1 MSPVR
6 TARLAG
12 LLYLVVAVL
21 GGWAELTRSQ
31 VHVPDD
37 AAATA
42 RAIADHATAMH
53 LAVAADVVDCTAFA
67 LFGLAMQRLLHHV
80 HARAAAALV
89 LGTWLSA
96 AMGLVMLTF
105 HVGALL
111 VVTDPAVSS
120 GVSDPAGLALLL
132 LDLQSTAYTF
142 AGVFYA
148 LWMASAAFLVARS
161 GMFPRALAPL
171 VAVGS
176 VAWMVDTLLVAVPGV
191 SPFVDAVPS
200 TVAGIG
206 ELSLLAYLLVR
217 GVRRGTE
224 ATVERVPSPASA

>member
-1 MSPVR
+1 MSVRR

-21 GGWAELTRSQ
+21 GGWAQLTRTQ
-31 VHVPDD
+31 VLVPDD

-42 RAIADHATAMH
+42 QAIADHAGAMR
-53 LAVAADVVDCTAFA
+53 LAVGADVLDATAFA

-105 HVGALL
+105 HVGALV

-120 GVSDPAGLALLL
+120 AVTDADGIALLL
-132 LDLQSTAYTF
+132 LDLQSAAYTL
-142 AGVFYA
+142 AGVFFS
-148 LWMASAAFLVARS
+148 LWMASAAFLIARS
-161 GMFPRALAPL
+161 GMFPRFLAPL
-171 VAVGS
+171 VAAGS
-176 VAWMVDTLLVAVPGV
+176 AAWLLDTVLVSAAVDLPALVSAVPTVTATVAELTLL
-191 SPFVDAVPS
+191 
-200 TVAGIG
+200 T
-206 ELSLLAYLLVR
+206 YLLVR
-217 GVRRGTE
+217 GVRRG
-224 ATVERVPSPASA
+224 ADLVAASAASA

>member
-1 MSPVR
+1 MSVRR

-21 GGWAELTRSQ
+21 GGWAQLTRTQ
-31 VHVPDD
+31 VLVPDD

-42 RAIADHATAMH
+42 QAIADHAGAMR
-53 LAVAADVVDCTAFA
+53 LAVGADVLDATAFA

-105 HVGALL
+105 HVGALV

-120 GVSDPAGLALLL
+120 AVTDADGIALLL
-132 LDLQSTAYTF
+132 LDLQSAAYTL
-142 AGVFYA
+142 AGVFFS
-148 LWMASAAFLVARS
+148 LWMASAAFLIARS
-161 GMFPRALAPL
+161 GMFPRFLAPL
-171 VAVGS
+171 VAAGS
-176 VAWMVDTLLVAVPGV
+176 AAWLLDTVLVSAAVDLPALVSAVPTVTATVAELTLL
-191 SPFVDAVPS
+191 
-200 TVAGIG
+200 T
-206 ELSLLAYLLVR
+206 YLLVR
-217 GVRRGTE
+217 GVRRGADLVT
-224 ATVERVPSPASA
+224 ASAASA

>member
-1 MSPVR
+1 MSPTR

-31 VHVPDD
+31 VLVPDD

-42 RAIADHATAMH
+42 QAIADHATALR
-53 LAVAADVVDCTAFA
+53 LAIAADVVDATAFA
-67 LFGLAMQRLLHHV
+67 LFGLVMQRLLHHV

-96 AMGLVMLTF
+96 AMALVMLTF
-105 HVGALL
+105 HAGALL

-120 GVSDPAGLALLL
+120 AVGQPEGLALLL
-132 LDLQSTAYTF
+132 LDLQSTAYTL
-142 AGVFYA
+142 AGVFFS
-148 LWMASAAFLVARS
+148 LWMAAAAFLLARS
-161 GMFPRALAPL
+161 GMFPRLLAPL

-176 VAWMVDTLLVAVPGV
+176 VAWMVDTLLVAVPDLPGLV
-191 SPFVDAVPS
+191 AAVPS
-200 TVAGIG
+200 TVAGVAEVG
-206 ELSLLAYLLVR
+206 LLAYLLVR
-217 GVRRGTE
+217 GVRRGTG
-224 ATVERVPSPASA
+224 VPSGLVPSSASA